1 MAAFELD
8 PTPKEEWAK
17 QVLYNH
23 QPFDNSIHSG
33 NKVIDPRV
41 YFAIRN
47 PSEQEMR
54 SMLNGL
60 SFETQYLGETQST
73 TRTQFKSNRRPSE
86 AFGTPAVAL
95 SDILAARQTLSRSG
109 LTPVDPSKPDV
120 AQQQQNRVVEAYLAE
135 ADRLSVES
143 KVSKPSEVSKL
154 SEAAEAVE
162 ANPNDQT
169 IAPQF
174 EVRLGEGA
182 SSVSATQID
191 LGDIQANVP
200 SLRPGAATAPVV
212 ELQPSRDSS
221 LFLQPS
227 LYEVP
232 GLPSLSATPSPKVSS
247 PVKAVQPVQPVKAV
261 QPVQPAQPMPSASST
276 QPVGSMP
283 STQFMQPVP
292 STQPAQPVN
301 LVSSMPSDHYGN
313 PLTPASPLDSV
324 KPLLPTSPSPPRLT
338 PEAAPPPSLAPAPAE
353 EAPILAGSIDLL
365 QAPLAQPRAALDA
378 QSTGAVVAGSDAD
391 LMAALLFGD
400 VADRRLLQE
409 PSEPSAFSAAPS
421 AAGNLKDNLTAN
433 LKDNL
438 TANLTSNATGN
449 ATSNATGNAT
459 ANATKNTTVSQA
471 SNRRAEAVPAVP
483 SPLYRSGSPASRPS
497 TSSLA
502 QSAGFSIGGVG
513 LSGATDA

>member
-135 ADRLSVES
+135 ADRLSTGT
-143 KVSKPSEVSKL
+143 KLSKL
-154 SEAAEAVE
+154 SETAEVVEAVEAVE
-162 ANPNDQT
+162 ANPNEQT

-200 SLRPGAATAPVV
+200 SLRPGASTAPVV

-232 GLPSLSATPSPKVSS
+232 GLPSLSATPSPKAAS
-247 PVKAVQPVQPVKAV
+247 PVQSLPSA
-261 QPVQPAQPMPSASST
+261 QPAQPVSSVQPVSSMPSMQST
-276 QPVGSMP
+276 QPVP
-283 STQFMQPVP
+283 STPP
-292 STQPAQPVN
+292 TQPAQPVHS
-301 LVSSMPSDHYGN
+301 VPSAHYEN

-324 KPLLPTSPSPPRLT
+324 QPVLPTSPAPQRESPRRAAPPRLT
-338 PEAAPPPSLAPAPAE
+338 PEAAPTPSLAPAPAE
-353 EAPILAGSIDLL
+353 TAPILAGSIDLL
-365 QAPLAQPRAALDA
+365 QAPLTQPRAALDA
-378 QSTGAVVAGSDAD
+378 QSTGAVAAGSDAD

-400 VADRRLLQE
+400 AADRRLLQE

-421 AAGNLKDNLTAN
+421 TAGNLKDSLKDNLRDNLKDNLTG
-433 LKDNL
+433 
-438 TANLTSNATGN
+438 NATGN
-449 ATSNATGNAT
+449 ATRNT
-459 ANATKNTTVSQA
+459 ASQA
-471 SNRRAEAVPAVP
+471 SNRAEAVPAVP
-483 SPLYRSGSPASRPS
+483 SPLYSSGSPASRPS

-513 LSGATDA
+513 PSGAVDA

>member
-154 SEAAEAVE
+154 SEAVEAVEAVE

-247 PVKAVQPVQPVKAV
+247 PVKA
-261 QPVQPAQPMPSASST
+261 AQPMPSASST

-283 STQFMQPVP
+283 STQFMQPAP

-324 KPLLPTSPSPPRLT
+324 KPLLPTSPAPPRLT
-338 PEAAPPPSLAPAPAE
+338 PEAAPTPSLPPAPAE

-378 QSTGAVVAGSDAD
+378 QSTGAVAAGSDAD

-400 VADRRLLQE
+400 AADRRLLQE
-409 PSEPSAFSAAPS
+409 PSERSAFSAAPS
-421 AAGNLKDNLTAN
+421 AAGNLKDNL
-433 LKDNL
+433 KDNL
-438 TANLTSNATGN
+438 TANLTSNATG
-449 ATSNATGNAT
+449 
-459 ANATKNTTVSQA
+459 NATKNTTVSQA

-483 SPLYRSGSPASRPS
+483 SPLYSSGSPASRPS

>member
-154 SEAAEAVE
+154 SETVEAAETVE

-232 GLPSLSATPSPKVSS
+232 GLPSLSTTPSPKVSS
-247 PVKAVQPVQPVKAV
+247 PVKAVQAVSSV
-261 QPVQPAQPMPSASST
+261 QPVQPVQPMPSASST
-276 QPVGSMP
+276 QPVSSMP
-283 STQFMQPVP
+283 SASSTQPVSSMPSMQFMQPVP

-324 KPLLPTSPSPPRLT
+324 KPLLPTSPAPPRLT
-338 PEAAPPPSLAPAPAE
+338 PEAAPTPSLPPAPAE

-378 QSTGAVVAGSDAD
+378 QSTGAVAAGSDAD

-400 VADRRLLQE
+400 AADRRLLQE
-409 PSEPSAFSAAPS
+409 PSERSAFSAAPS
-421 AAGNLKDNLTAN
+421 AAGNLKDNL
-433 LKDNL
+433 KDNL
-438 TANLTSNATGN
+438 TANLTSNATG
-449 ATSNATGNAT
+449 
-459 ANATKNTTVSQA
+459 NATKNTTVSQA

-483 SPLYRSGSPASRPS
+483 SPLYSSGSPASRPS

>member
-154 SEAAEAVE
+154 SEAVEAVEAVE

-247 PVKAVQPVQPVKAV
+247 PVKAVQPVNPV
-261 QPVQPAQPMPSASST
+261 PSMSSTQPAQPMPSASST

-283 STQFMQPVP
+283 SMQFMQPVP

-301 LVSSMPSDHYGN
+301 PVSSIPSDHYGN

-324 KPLLPTSPSPPRLT
+324 KPLLPTSPAPPRLT
-338 PEAAPPPSLAPAPAE
+338 PEAAPTPSLASAPAE
-353 EAPILAGSIDLL
+353 EAPILASSIDLL
-365 QAPLAQPRAALDA
+365 QAPLTQPRAALDA

-400 VADRRLLQE
+400 AADRRLLQE
-409 PSEPSAFSAAPS
+409 PSERSAFSAAPS
-421 AAGNLKDNLTAN
+421 AVGN

-449 ATSNATGNAT
+449 ATG
-459 ANATKNTTVSQA
+459 NATKNTTVSQA

-483 SPLYRSGSPASRPS
+483 SPLYSSGSPASRPS

-513 LSGATDA
+513 LSGAADA

>member
-8 PTPKEEWAK
+8 PTPKQEWAK

-143 KVSKPSEVSKL
+143 KVSKSSEVSKL
-154 SEAAEAVE
+154 SETVE

-247 PVKAVQPVQPVKAV
+247 PVKAVQAVSSV
-261 QPVQPAQPMPSASST
+261 QPVQPVQPMPSASST
-276 QPVGSMP
+276 QPVSSMP
-283 STQFMQPVP
+283 SASSTQPVSSMPSMQFMQPVP

-301 LVSSMPSDHYGN
+301 PVSSMPSDHYGN

-324 KPLLPTSPSPPRLT
+324 KPLLPTSPAPPRLT
-338 PEAAPPPSLAPAPAE
+338 PEAAPTPSLPPAPAE

-378 QSTGAVVAGSDAD
+378 QSTGAVAAGSDAD

-400 VADRRLLQE
+400 AADRRLLQE

-421 AAGNLKDNLTAN
+421 AVGN

-449 ATSNATGNAT
+449 ATGNAT
-459 ANATKNTTVSQA
+459 ANATSNATKNTTVSQE

-483 SPLYRSGSPASRPS
+483 SPLYSSGSPASRPS

>member
-154 SEAAEAVE
+154 SETVEAAETVE

-247 PVKAVQPVQPVKAV
+247 PVKAVQPVQP
-261 QPVQPAQPMPSASST
+261 AQPMPSASST

-283 STQFMQPVP
+283 SMQFMQPVP

-324 KPLLPTSPSPPRLT
+324 KPLLPTSPAPPRLT
-338 PEAAPPPSLAPAPAE
+338 PEAVPTPSLAPAPAE

-365 QAPLAQPRAALDA
+365 QAPLTQPRAALDA

-400 VADRRLLQE
+400 AADRRLLQE

-421 AAGNLKDNLTAN
+421 AVGNLKDNLTAN

-438 TANLTSNATGN
+438 TSNATGN
-449 ATSNATGNAT
+449 ATG
-459 ANATKNTTVSQA
+459 NATKNTTTSQA

-483 SPLYRSGSPASRPS
+483 SPLYSSGSPASRPS